1 MLVIPCRKLASLSEL
16 RMILLGLFLQ
26 QRSYSTTRAAVE
38 RALLRLMNFW
48 PSPSKRRQKK
58 WKKSIFSFR
67 SESHHFAGS
76 GQTRECTHSE
86 HSFSGS
92 GKSKMVVYWSMCV
105 VKHPVL
111 KNQAAWMF
119 SSLRQLAEKRQTEK
133 CSHLKKKSTEI
144 EFSLF
149 LRIRDEKFQFVSS
162 DKFDNCCR
170 SCRQC

>member
-1 MLVIPCRKLASLSEL
+1 
-16 RMILLGLFLQ
+16 
-26 QRSYSTTRAAVE
+26 
-38 RALLRLMNFW
+38 
-48 PSPSKRRQKK
+48 
-58 WKKSIFSFR
+58 
-67 SESHHFAGS
+67 
-76 GQTRECTHSE
+76 
-86 HSFSGS
+86 
-92 GKSKMVVYWSMCV
+92 MCA

-133 CSHLKKKSTEI
+133 CSHFKKKSTEI

-162 DKFDNCCR
+162 DNFDNCCR